1 MTSEFRVPAPL
12 QNTIDN
18 LAFLA
23 STEDGEKLFF
33 KERLHINSTDWS
45 ARIRRYY
52 FNETLEGQKKII
64 KEIIDLGL
72 DSLKSYTK
80 NVHYERLVTEFKKA
94 KDGLSNLRNTYLK
107 EKREV
112 QDLDNYIYI
121 MENQIQALDNKTET
135 DSSFSHLQGNGDP
148 DKTIIMDQPRS
159 RGNTVVQNTTK
170 IEPPMYNTVQVQHGF
185 SPQHYYLNNCT
196 NGGNMIGENND
207 IINAG
212 NNTSENNETVNT
224 VDNSNPDSCV
234 LNMNGVSSQPFTAG
248 SHEPKDTNYVDKKMH
263 HVANRNIR
271 NMKTKAI
278 PISKRPE
285 LEEYMNN
292 ARNN

>member
-45 ARIRRYY
+45 ARVRRYY

-72 DSLKSYTK
+72 DSLKSYK
-80 NVHYERLVTEFKKA
+80 ENVHYERLVTEFKKA

-121 MENQIQALDNKTET
+121 MENQIQALDNNKLE
-135 DSSFSHLQGNGDP
+135 SSIDTIQGNGTP
-148 DKTIIMDQPRS
+148 DETIIMEQPRS
-159 RGNTVVQNTTK
+159 RGNTGVQNIK
-170 IEPPMYNTVQVQHGF
+170 KEPQFYSVMQDQNGF
-185 SPQHYYLNNCT
+185 SPQQYYLDNCT
-196 NGGNMIGENND
+196 NSGNMLDENNEVV
-207 IINAG
+207 NADD
-212 NNTSENNETVNT
+212 NTSKNNETVNNI
-224 VDNSNPDSCV
+224 DNNSSDSCV
-234 LNMNGVSSQPFTAG
+234 LNMSGLSHQSFTAD
-248 SHEPKDTNYVDKKMH
+248 SHESENTDYVNKKIH
-263 HVANRNIR
+263 HIGNRNVRSI
-271 NMKTKAI
+271 KTKSI
-278 PISKRPE
+278 PISNRPE
-285 LEEYMNN
+285 LEEYMNR